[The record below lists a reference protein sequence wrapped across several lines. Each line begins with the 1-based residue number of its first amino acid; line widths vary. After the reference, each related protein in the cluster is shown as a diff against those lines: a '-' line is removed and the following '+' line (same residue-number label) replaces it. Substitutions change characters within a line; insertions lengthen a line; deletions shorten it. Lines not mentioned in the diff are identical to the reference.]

1 MYAIVVG
8 DGRVAER
15 AITGLVRAGV
25 QVGVVAAQH
34 ADDIAMSLPSA
45 LVIRGEGGDARALE
59 AAGAGIADIL
69 IAACDDDAANM
80 AACVEAKRV
89 FGIERVVALSSR
101 PDNAPAFD
109 ALGVEVVCS
118 TALVASALLS
128 RIGIES
134 QVVA

>member
-8 DGRVAER
+8 DGRIAER
-15 AITGLVRAGV
+15 AIEGLVRSGA

-34 ADDIAMSLPSA
+34 AEDIAMSLPSA

-59 AAGAGIADIL
+59 AAGAAIADIL
-69 IAACDDDAANM
+69 IAACNDDAANM
-80 AACVEAKRV
+80 AACVEGKRV
-89 FGIERVVALSSR
+89 FAIDRVVALSDR

-118 TALVASALLS
+118 TTLVASALLS
-128 RIGIES
+128 RIGVEPR
-134 QVVA
+134 VVA